1 MKAIR
6 IFSRGVRDAF
16 KSVFRNFSLTT
27 AAITCSTITLILVS
41 VAMILSYNVRSIT
54 KDLEKEMTIIVYFK
68 ENRTD
73 EQIEELKNKLTNMEN
88 VEEYTFKDK
97 EAWKIELKNYD
108 ETFNTSLDY
117 FEENP
122 LLDSIIIKVKDVTKL
137 KETTEEI
144 KKLDY
149 IESATFGEEA
159 VLENVIGAFNI
170 IEKLTVIIVISLIVV
185 TAFLI
190 GNTIKL
196 TIFSRRNEIEIMRL
210 VGASNTSVKLP
221 FVFEGLVLGVLGS
234 IIPILITIYGYVILY
249 DHFNGYIFLSLIRL
263 VRPFNFIIYVSLIL
277 LALGSIIGM
286 IGSYMAV
293 RKYLKI

>member
-234 IIPILITIYGYVILY
+234 IIPILITVYGYVILY

-263 VRPFNFIIYVSLIL
+263 VKPFNFIIYVSLIL